1 MELLLLAF
9 LAMGTIGAVGVATT
23 KDAEKR
29 GYVKYGEKQTR
40 LIQQTRQV
48 VQETEVIKEWH
59 E

>member
-1 MELLLLAF
+1 MEILFIGLLA
-9 LAMGTIGAVGVATT
+9 LLGVGVATT

-48 VQETEVIKEWH
+48 VEETAVIKEWH